1 VNIADLTSSAGEW
14 LSGDGPMSEVV
25 ISSRIRLAR
34 NLTGYPFLTRCT
46 AQQRAQIERYLR
58 HQVLQAGIAEQ
69 LFYVDIEDIDS
80 LQRQI
85 LVERHLI
92 SRQHAEQQGS
102 RGVALSP
109 SETVAVMI
117 NEEDHLRIQVLR
129 SGLQLQ
135 RCYEQIDRIDDL
147 LEQHLDYAFSP
158 RFGYLTA
165 CPTNVGTGIRVSVMM
180 HLPALKLTGEIEKVI
195 RAARDMHLAIRGLFG
210 EGTEAI
216 GDFFQISNQTTLGV
230 TEQEV
235 VENFSRRIVPRIV
248 EYELKARQLLTHQES
263 VLLDDKIS
271 RSLGLLQNARMLS
284 SEETMYLLSHIRM
297 GVHLGRV
304 RNVELKTIN
313 ELFLQTQPAHLQVLH
328 GQLATTAEQRKM
340 RAKVV
345 RSRLGDA
352 SMN

>member
-1 VNIADLTSSAGEW
+1 MHDPAVERDPVLTLLQPAEQVEHGAHVVDVCTAYVGRDEVADLRRA
-14 LSGDGPMSEVV
+14 V
-25 ISSRIRLAR
+25 SRFA
-34 NLTGYPFLTRCT
+34 TDVT
-46 AQQRAQIERYLR
+46 APLM
-58 HQVLQAGIAEQ
+58 
-69 LFYVDIEDIDS
+69 IDS
-80 LQRQI
+80 TEPAAI
-85 LVERHLI
+85 E
-92 SRQHAEQQGS
+92 A
-102 RGVALSP
+102 
-109 SETVAVMI
+109 
-117 NEEDHLRIQVLR
+117 
-129 SGLQLQ
+129 
-135 RCYEQIDRIDDL
+135 
-147 LEQHLDYAFSP
+147 
-158 RFGYLTA
+158 
-165 CPTNVGTGIRVSVMM
+165 
-180 HLPALKLTGEIEKVI
+180 ALKLTGEIEKVI